1 LLLTSSTEVNMSPI
15 RLTAATALLA
25 LAAAA
30 SAQAPDTGR
39 GNTPPGMSRDG
50 SAPGDG
56 AINGGSIAPG
66 ERGVPGSRDGGHN
79 EALKRCTDL
88 EGVLREQCMRNA
100 ESAGG
105 GSTGAAAGKAPAG
118 GSDIE
123 PRLAPPP
130 QNPR

>member
-1 LLLTSSTEVNMSPI
+1 MNRF
-15 RLTAATALLA
+15 RLIAATALVT

-56 AINGGSIAPG
+56 AITGGSIAPG
-66 ERGVPGSRDGGHN
+66 ERGGVPSGRDTN
-79 EALKRCTDL
+79 TDREKAIKRCNDL
-88 EGVLREQCMRNA
+88 EGLLREQCLRNA
-100 ESAGG
+100 DSAGG
-105 GSTGAAAGKAPAG
+105 GST
-118 GSDIE
+118 SE
-123 PRLAPPP
+123 PRDAPPP

>member
-1 LLLTSSTEVNMSPI
+1 MNRI
-15 RLTAATALLA
+15 RLITATTLLA
-25 LAAAA
+25 LCATA

-56 AINGGSIAPG
+56 AITGGSIAPG
-66 ERGVPGSRDGGHN
+66 ERGGMPSGRDTNSGRE
-79 EALKRCTDL
+79 EAVKRCHDL
-88 EGVLREQCMRNA
+88 AGVLREQCLRDADN
-100 ESAGG
+100 AGG
-105 GSTGAAAGKAPAG
+105 GSSAAAGKAPVG

-123 PRLAPPP
+123 PRVAPPP

>member
-1 LLLTSSTEVNMSPI
+1 MNPVCLIT
-15 RLTAATALLA
+15 ATALLA
-25 LAAAA
+25 LSATAT
-30 SAQAPDTGR
+30 AQAPDTGR
-39 GNTPPGMSRDG
+39 GNTPPGLSRDG

-56 AINGGSIAPG
+56 AITGGSIAPG
-66 ERGVPGSRDGGHN
+66 EHGGVPGGRDSGHN
-79 EALKRCTDL
+79 ESLKRCNDL
-88 EGVLREQCMRNA
+88 EGVLREQCVRNA
-100 ESAGG
+100 ENAGS